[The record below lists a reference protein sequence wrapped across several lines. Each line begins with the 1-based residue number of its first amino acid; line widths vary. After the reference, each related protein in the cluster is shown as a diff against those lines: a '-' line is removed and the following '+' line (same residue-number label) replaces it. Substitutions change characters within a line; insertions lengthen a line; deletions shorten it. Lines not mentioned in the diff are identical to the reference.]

1 MCCALGL
8 TAAFRSRLFLSLSA
22 GCHGCSLTLVR
33 PAEGVQGRLLGL
45 YPGLTILRVLRICH
59 LAIYL
64 VFVLDP
70 SIVGIRKAKKA
81 TGHSP
86 THASAGCRTMWSRF
100 LWKTP
105 VYQNTGSTARDHL
118 ASERTFL
125 AWIRTGL
132 GFLALG
138 IAIERFSQLDLKEL
152 LKPVREKR
160 QSGQQVRSSE
170 DLDPDEIEHQLEK
183 EQSQVLVGTLMALG
197 SGSIV
202 YGTSRYFSNLR
213 LLQMGLFKP
222 AYHGSA
228 LLAASVAG
236 LAGGVY
242 GSALRRRWA
251 AKNEQQEI
259 RGSP

>member
-1 MCCALGL
+1 ML
-8 TAAFRSRLFLSLSA
+8 
-22 GCHGCSLTLVR
+22 
-33 PAEGVQGRLLGL
+33 
-45 YPGLTILRVLRICH
+45 
-59 LAIYL
+59 
-64 VFVLDP
+64 
-70 SIVGIRKAKKA
+70 
-81 TGHSP
+81 
-86 THASAGCRTMWSRF
+86 SRF
-100 LWKTP
+100 VRKWKTP

-138 IAIERFSQLDLKEL
+138 IAIERFSQLDLREL
-152 LKPVREKR
+152 LKPIRD
-160 QSGQQVRSSE
+160 QQNQQQNKGKPQE
-170 DLDPDEIEHQLEK
+170 PGPAEIEHALEK

-202 YGTSRYFSNLR
+202 YGTSRYFSNLK
-213 LLQMGLFKP
+213 LLEQGLFKP

-242 GSALRRRWA
+242 GTSLRRKWE
-251 AKNEQQEI
+251 AKRERLEM
-259 RGSP
+259 RDDGP

>member
-1 MCCALGL
+1 M
-8 TAAFRSRLFLSLSA
+8 
-22 GCHGCSLTLVR
+22 
-33 PAEGVQGRLLGL
+33 
-45 YPGLTILRVLRICH
+45 I
-59 LAIYL
+59 
-64 VFVLDP
+64 
-70 SIVGIRKAKKA
+70 
-81 TGHSP
+81 
-86 THASAGCRTMWSRF
+86 SRF
-100 LWKTP
+100 FWKTP

-138 IAIERFSQLDLKEL
+138 IAIERFSQLDLREL
-152 LKPVREKR
+152 LKPLRER
-160 QSGQQVRSSE
+160 QQLQEGGGPRE
-170 DLDPDEIEHQLEK
+170 PDPAEVEHELEK

-202 YGTSRYFSNLR
+202 YGTSRYFSNLK
-213 LLQMGLFKP
+213 LLERGLFKP

-242 GSALRRRWA
+242 GTSLRRRWNVRRERQDM
-251 AKNEQQEI
+251 KE
-259 RGSP
+259 SS